1 MYSRNTL
8 YVGNISSRTT
18 ERDIRDEFSEYGR
31 IIRCYMPPGKNICFV
46 EYDRERDAEDA
57 HRGMSRAKIG
67 GVSVTVE
74 WAKAG
79 PRSESRSKSRSPR
92 KHNRRSSKSDDMN
105 DSPSKRG
112 ENSNNRSPR
121 KEGKDDRD

>member
-79 PRSESRSKSRSPR
+79 PRDRMRRRSPPRYHRSRRYSSGSSSRSRSRSR
-92 KHNRRSSKSDDMN
+92 RGHRRHRRRS
-105 DSPSKRG
+105 PS
-112 ENSNNRSPR
+112 SSRSFR
-121 KEGKDDRD
+121 

>member
-31 IIRCYMPPGKNICFV
+31 VIRCYMPPGKNICFV

-79 PRSESRSKSRSPR
+79 PR
-92 KHNRRSSKSDDMN
+92 
-105 DSPSKRG
+105 
-112 ENSNNRSPR
+112 
-121 KEGKDDRD
+121 